1 MEVEGVDGGME
12 SRRKSKMIPGFVRVT
27 GSNGTVY
34 RNKDFRKRYCCIP
47 SKVKEKTVHLIL
59 EILN

>member
-1 MEVEGVDGGME
+1 
-12 SRRKSKMIPGFVRVT
+12 MIPGFVRVT

-34 RNKDFRKRYCCIP
+34 RNKDFRKRYCCVP